1 VLEIADLH
9 TYYGESHVLQGVSL
23 AVGPGEVVTIL
34 GRNGMGKTT
43 LIRSIIGFTPPRRG
57 TVRFKGAD
65 ITRWPPFRTVERGM
79 GLVPQGRRIFPS
91 LTVRENLEVARR
103 TAPRAGYPPQPART
117 WASPPTAEPAPAPPL
132 QSQPARTW
140 NRPPTGEPAPAPP
153 LQSQPARTWNRP
165 PTGEPAP
172 APPLQWTL
180 ERVYELFPRLS
191 ERARNRA
198 SKLSGGEQQMLAI
211 GRALMTNPDLLL
223 MDEPTE
229 GLAPLL
235 VREVGRA
242 IGELKR
248 EGLSILLVEQNLPLA
263 LSVADRV
270 HILSR
275 GQIVHTCTPAELSVD
290 DAIKSRYLGV

>member
-1 VLEIADLH
+1 VLEVADLH

-23 AVGPGEVVTIL
+23 AVGPGEVVGIL

-43 LIRSIIGFTPPRRG
+43 LIRSIIGFTPARRG

-65 ITRWPPFRTVERGM
+65 ITRWPPFRAVERGM
-79 GLVPQGRRIFPS
+79 GLVPQGRRVFPS
-91 LTVRENLEVARR
+91 LTVKENLDVARR
-103 TAPRAGYPPQPART
+103 AGGR
-117 WASPPTAEPAPAPPL
+117 
-132 QSQPARTW
+132 
-140 NRPPTGEPAPAPP
+140 
-153 LQSQPARTWNRP
+153 
-165 PTGEPAP
+165 
-172 APPLQWTL
+172 WTVD
-180 ERVYELFPRLS
+180 RVHELFPRLS

-198 SKLSGGEQQMLAI
+198 NKLSGGEQQMLAI
-211 GRALMTNPDLLL
+211 GRALMTNPELLL

-263 LSVADRV
+263 LSVADRI

-275 GQIVHTCTPAELSVD
+275 GQIVHTCSPAELAAD
-290 DAIKSRYLGV
+290 DAVKSRYLGV